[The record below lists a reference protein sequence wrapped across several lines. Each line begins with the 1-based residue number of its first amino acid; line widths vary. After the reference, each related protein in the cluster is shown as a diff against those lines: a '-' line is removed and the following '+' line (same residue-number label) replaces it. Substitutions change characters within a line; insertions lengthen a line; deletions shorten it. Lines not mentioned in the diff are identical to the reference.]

1 MRLILVLMMGLLSF
15 AAQAE
20 QSSERDGFV
29 LHWAT
34 MNTASLTPEIA
45 AQLGVTRSAGRAL
58 LLVNAQR
65 RNLDGSSTA
74 VAAEGTGTLRTLTGE
89 RRPLKL
95 RQAGS
100 GLDLIATIDLR
111 SPVET
116 FWFELQITSEGA
128 TASMPLRFDQQL
140 YRD

>member
-1 MRLILVLMMGLLSF
+1 MRLILVLMLGLLAS

-34 MNTASLTPEIA
+34 MSTASLTPEIA
-45 AQLGVTRSAGRAL
+45 TQLGVTRSTGRAL

-65 RNLDGSSTA
+65 RNADGSSTP
-74 VAAEGTGTLRTLTGE
+74 VNAEGTGTLRTLTGE

-95 RQAGS
+95 RKSGS
-100 GLDLIATIDLR
+100 GPDLIATIDLR

-116 FWFELQITSEGA
+116 FWFELQITPEGA
-128 TASMPLRFDQQL
+128 GAPIPLRFDRQL

>member
-1 MRLILVLMMGLLSF
+1 MRPVLVLMMCLLGF

-34 MNTASLTPEIA
+34 MSTANLTPEIA
-45 AQLGVTRSAGRAL
+45 ARLGVTRSASRAL

-65 RNLDGSSTA
+65 RNADGSSTP
-74 VAAEGTGTLRTLTGE
+74 VHAEGTGTLRTLTGE

-95 RQAGS
+95 RQSGS
-100 GLDLIATIDLR
+100 GADLIATIDLR

-116 FWFELQITSEGA
+116 FWFELQITPEGA
-128 TASMPLRFDQQL
+128 SAPMPLRFDQQL

>member
-1 MRLILVLMMGLLSF
+1 MRPILVLMMCLLGF

-20 QSSERDGFV
+20 QSLERDGFV
-29 LHWAT
+29 LRYAT
-34 MNTASLTPEIA
+34 MSTASLTPEIA
-45 AQLGVTRSAGRAL
+45 AQLGVTRSASRAL

-65 RNLDGSSTA
+65 RNADGSSTP
-74 VAAEGTGTLRTLTGE
+74 VNAEGTGTLRTLTGE

-95 RQAGS
+95 RKSGS
-100 GLDLIATIDLR
+100 GSDLIATIDLR

-116 FWFELQITSEGA
+116 FWFELQITPEGA
-128 TASMPLRFDQQL
+128 SAPMPLRFDQQI